1 MDAGDILG
9 RKYRL
14 IRLLGRGS
22 MGAVWTACHTTLGE
36 EVAVKLLTRA
46 PELDGMED
54 DAAAAARFRF
64 EAQVAAR
71 LSRKTRHIVRV
82 TDHGEEDGVAY
93 LVMELLEG
101 KTLASRLLLRGR
113 LPPRDVAQIVAQS
126 ARALEVAHAEGVV
139 HRDLKPANVFLTRD
153 EDGWVLLKL
162 LDFGIARAIH
172 TRRVAPA
179 FATAAGFAAG
189 TPGYMSPEQARGG
202 HPNPQ
207 FDLWALSTI
216 AYEALTGELPM
227 AGVSAQE
234 LFENACAGR
243 VDLNRQEQALVG
255 GLDAFFERAFHPR
268 PDSRYATAP
277 ELAAAFARAVD
288 GVEAE
293 QGTDATPNTADPTAT
308 TVRAGAGA
316 KPASKGATLRMASP
330 GNVVPPLAAPSR
342 GTQPT
347 ATVAMPSRATTGAR
361 ARGVGAL
368 LAAALLFGGTSAIVG
383 HLWTASP
390 PRGASVS
397 PASSSS
403 LAVANDRD
411 AVATPPDVVVTAAP
425 AFPGPVSPIATPPSD
440 TTLLGSSRGIP
451 REREVRA
458 VTGEVTGTREIPT
471 APLGAR
477 SKTPAPEVATA
488 APAVSPPKPLTTK
501 TVDRSATF

>member
-1 MDAGDILG
+1 MNAGDILG

-22 MGAVWTACHTTLGE
+22 MGAVWSACHTTLGE

-46 PELDGMED
+46 PDLDGMED

-82 TDHGEEDGVAY
+82 TDHGEEEGVAY

-113 LPPRDVAQIVAQS
+113 LPPRDVETIVAQS

-202 HPNPQ
+202 NPNPR

-216 AYEALTGELPM
+216 AYEALTGELPV
-227 AGVSAQE
+227 AGISAQE

-243 VDLNRQEQALVG
+243 IDPSRHEQALQG
-255 GLDAFFERAFHPR
+255 GLGAFFERAFHPEQE
-268 PDSRYATAP
+268 SRYATAS
-277 ELAAAFARAVD
+277 ELATAFGRAISGLDDAAAAA
-288 GVEAE
+288 EA
-293 QGTDATPNTADPTAT
+293 GWKPSGPTAT
-308 TVRAGAGA
+308 TMAAAGLPAKSPPPRPATVRMEAAGNAD
-316 KPASKGATLRMASP
+316 ASS
-330 GNVVPPLAAPSR
+330 APSG
-342 GTQPT
+342 GTERA
-347 ATVAMPSRATTGAR
+347 ATVAMPSRPAGTR
-361 ARGVGAL
+361 ARGAGAL
-368 LAAALLFGGTSAIVG
+368 LAAALVFAGTTAVVG
-383 HLWTASP
+383 HLWHTS
-390 PRGASVS
+390 SL
-397 PASSSS
+397 PATSATPVTSSSV
-403 LAVANDRD
+403 AVAADRD
-411 AVATPPDVVVTAAP
+411 AVPAAPDVIAPLATVSPDPVAPSSASDVRAAGGGTAGARALHNPASPTVPSKTVPSVTA
-425 AFPGPVSPIATPPSD
+425 V
-440 TTLLGSSRGIP
+440 
-451 REREVRA
+451 
-458 VTGEVTGTREIPT
+458 
-471 APLGAR
+471 
-477 SKTPAPEVATA
+477 
-488 APAVSPPKPLTTK
+488 APAVLPPKPIVPK
-501 TVDRSATF
+501 SVDRSATF